1 MIENV
6 HEGEDTADLQSVN
19 CRARLPKNVRQ
30 IGQAD
35 LQRRIYIEDYV
46 MTFIRQTSH
55 KISPCIMVMVGSKGP
70 VEGVNA
76 VFINGA
82 ILLEGEDFLDENYLI
97 DDARWESIY
106 RDIKAHF
113 DGNDIVGWVY
123 IPEDSFFE
131 NDLNYKDKK
140 IVGIHKTN
148 FPGNDKMLL
157 IYDAQLREENFYR
170 LVSGELKR
178 EKGHYI
184 YYERNDNMQ
193 EYMLK
198 AEEEKNEEEKNED
211 EIVKKFRKA
220 YDKTKDEKYG
230 VIKNKTNEKNVYGKR
245 MYACAMAAL
254 LLVLGVTAYRNSDLK
269 IRSVQ
274 DVFDVVKG
282 KDSENGKGGTIYTT
296 KPIETMKPSESV
308 KTKKPEAITKKPSE
322 TKQPVSKKPVTKQPE
337 NNKEKKYYEV
347 KEGDTLAAICLSEYG
362 DMTKVK
368 DVCEAN
374 NISDENKIF
383 PGDKIIIP

>member
-1 MIENV
+1 
-6 HEGEDTADLQSVN
+6 
-19 CRARLPKNVRQ
+19 
-30 IGQAD
+30 
-35 LQRRIYIEDYV
+35 
-46 MTFIRQTSH
+46 
-55 KISPCIMVMVGSKGP
+55 MVMVGSKGP
-70 VEGVNA
+70 VEGINA
-76 VFINGA
+76 IFINGA
-82 ILLEGEDFLDENYLI
+82 ILIDGEEVFKEDYLI
-97 DDARWESIY
+97 DDMKWENIY
-106 RDIKAHF
+106 RDIKNHF

-131 NDLNYKDKK
+131 NDLNYKDEK

-148 FPGNDKMLL
+148 FPGNDKLLL

-170 LVSGELKR
+170 LVSGELKK

-193 EYMLK
+193 EYMVK
-198 AEEEKNEEEKNED
+198 SEAEKNEEECYED

-220 YDKTKDEKYG
+220 YDKMPDEKYG
-230 VIKNKTNEKNVYGKR
+230 VIKNKTEEKNIYGKR

-254 LLVLGVTAYRNSDLK
+254 LLVLGIAAYKNSDLN

-274 DVFDVVKG
+274 DVFDVIKG
-282 KDSENGKGGTIYTT
+282 NESEKNKGNTIYTT
-296 KPIETMKPSESV
+296 KPIETV
-308 KTKKPEAITKKPSE
+308 KPSE
-322 TKQPVSKKPVTKQPE
+322 TVNTKEPEITTTKPSKTKQPATVKPTTKE
-337 NNKEKKYYEV
+337 PESNKEYKYYEV
-347 KEGDTLAAICLSEYG
+347 KEGDTLAAICIAEYG
-362 DMTKVK
+362 DMSKVK